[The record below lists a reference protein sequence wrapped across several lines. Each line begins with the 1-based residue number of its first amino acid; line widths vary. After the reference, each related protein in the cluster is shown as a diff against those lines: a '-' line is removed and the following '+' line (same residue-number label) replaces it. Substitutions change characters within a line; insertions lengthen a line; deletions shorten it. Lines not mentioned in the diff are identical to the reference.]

1 MKKLHKGG
9 LTLNNIKSSNQIPP
23 YFNEK
28 QIKPQSS
35 IQQKQQPYT
44 QVKPIIQQQQEQQP
58 KPQSLI
64 QQKQQPQ
71 QSKAKPQS
79 PIQQKQEQKPKP
91 QSPIQQKQEQLKK
104 HKQRKQID
112 LEFIK
117 LKNDYK
123 EIYETKK
130 KVNVKNYKSIINYIR
145 DYKYYKNKISYS
157 KSSIISFS
165 KFKTNLIKSRI
176 YDYLNIDDFFTYN
189 REIFKIVENKTNL
202 SKKSTSSSS
211 LFDSYS
217 GSLFDSYSNIS
228 RGKKIKGGNLK
239 ADGIELL
246 SVMHILDSKHDFYDN
261 ITEDAKKYMNSL
273 YDSAIAT
280 IPDLKRKQELI
291 KLYNIDPTVTK
302 KDRYYEENILVDII
316 TKISEG
322 KYIEDI
328 NDFGN
333 FQFIDVNNDST
344 KFIYYPTI
352 DANKVQTEKNI
363 EADTIVKNIR
373 DYFGYNTNID
383 NYKYMYDTK
392 IHTNDDISQ
401 VLSNKNTTVFSK
413 IGSQCKPFENG
424 YDPHPSN
431 DIIIDD
437 SDYPNFLDIMN
448 SNFNSLPSV
457 DEYKYATRNIV
468 RKYINFTIIRKD
480 ISSNYYYPAIIFK
493 NMANIPIE
501 INDQYTDKTNKKIT
515 IKDCEYHDSY
525 TINTTTSPI
534 TYNNI
539 IIYTKSFN
547 EKPKIKE
554 YINKLVELINIPIA
568 TRNSSINDYVKQLL
582 TTLNSN
588 VSQED
593 FILKFI
599 IIHCYYSSPETYEN
613 KIKDII
619 NILFDLKKS
628 GDWGQS
634 LFCSKYNLK
643 YHNKNCFFI
652 SGDKLSAARAIMEG
666 NVNTV
671 TATDYNSVFNTTD
684 KGNEK
689 RAVITLYRNGELM
702 TFKYFI
708 KFLQRNIFN
717 FIAFKHMKI
726 DFKYFINP
734 ALSATT
740 DTDLITDAN
749 FNFTFFKY
757 FIIIII
763 YQLRIFYNTYTI
775 INLKT
780 SKKINYEKIRYRDPF
795 INKFK
800 EQAATHNTDILENYF
815 KFNHSDNND
824 ILTSYINENIFFNI
838 NEIITNNKD
847 TYNDIISTYLKIID
861 NYYDVPVNRDEFKEL
876 DKILITDI
884 FRIVD
889 TKFNVNLKVNTINP
903 TDTSDIIYTKYNTYY
918 NTNTSTSDKFLIINK
933 FLFLEDNA
941 NDFSKCKNLI
951 NTISSYNNICAML
964 LVDFNYNKDNFIS
977 LIKNE
982 IETQETEIKTMIND
996 FKLKVLDF
1004 ITILPRYFSNIGR
1017 FTDLAHDLL
1026 LDVHEDNLIKYIYL
1040 KDNIDKILIDVNKY
1054 LPEEEQN
1061 KFIFSYYSYGTII
1074 RSNIQTF
1081 TIIYN
1086 DFISKIKD
1094 VWAAYPQLDLKLKND
1109 NNTLSESE
1117 EKIYKDYIKFITP
1130 ITDKPNPRKR
1140 KSAPN
1145 PASNNSRRNK
1155 NSQNIPLS
1163 APAGPVA
1170 SSVSSVGPPVAAPGT
1185 GPGTLKVPGPPA
1197 SKKIKTSGPPP
1208 VPAATS
1214 APAAAVATS
1223 SPAAVATSAPTFLN
1237 RSNRPRTLTDK
1248 GKGYFNKGGARK
1260 VKDRNKLS
1268 FRLYAYFLKNILS
1281 YYNYNL
1287 CYTSNMIAVQSKRDE
1302 IISSFN
1308 TNILL
1313 NFKLL
1318 NILCNNKR
1326 ITPYS
1331 EILLFRILYLNK
1343 IIKNNINNLLLY
1355 IKSSI
1360 EQIPINLK
1368 LLNYNFT
1375 YMNNIHDNLSKIL
1388 VNNDNIITIIDTLIS
1403 ITSYSKPITPQ
1414 TLICKTINDINN
1426 TYKSNINI
1434 YDLIKQLNTMY
1445 KDTVINFNTNIIRKK
1460 ELEDIFR
1467 NNTKYSIYLYMYERH
1482 ITSNSNIDGK
1492 ISKTESKIKR
1502 YKTDLRNSDVVIE
1515 YMFTYAL
1522 YMYFNLIKS
1531 QSLITTLDN
1540 VPINISQIKKLNNN
1554 LNIII
1559 TKYEEEIKSIES
1571 DYMSKYDNETKEAIE
1586 MALLIYYFNLYLIK
1600 IIYLYVIAYKIF
1612 LLIDNKYKLLLINID
1627 ILDKSIYENN
1637 KHLIKKE
1644 NIFLK
1649 LFNKQNDI
1657 EENITKLYKDHEQ
1670 FKQDKA
1676 NGKVAILIQKDL
1688 YPHVNTL
1695 FKKKDMMQNVAEASR
1710 RSSRLQNIKLSED
1723 EEEEEE
1729 KEEKKQLIELEDG
1742 EEILMETE
1750 DGEEILMDTD
1760 DRQERQDLIIINK
1773 LYDKLIRKAAI
1784 NSIKPNDIEI
1794 NNKPLV
1800 EIYSKYFRTISNIGS
1815 RIITAE
1821 VGQGADT
1828 TGEHYNENI
1837 IIQNITFITAIAN
1850 HFADLIKYKE
1860 TKIFEIINTIEK
1872 DNTYKI
1878 HSFINPKIKNHYY
1891 NNDDF
1896 KIITLV
1902 YACLYNI
1909 IKIKNDAI
1917 LKEKRKGRDK
1927 YNFVGYYNKKHKYF
1941 ELEKIFSMFDL
1952 VCEITKFNDT

>member
-9 LTLNNIKSSNQIPP
+9 LTLINIKSSNQIPP

-28 QIKPQSS
+28 QQIKPQSS

-44 QVKPIIQQQQEQQP
+44 QVKPIIQQQQEQP
-58 KPQSLI
+58 PKAKPQSIIQQQQEQKAKPQSII
-64 QQKQQPQ
+64 QQKQEKKP
-71 QSKAKPQS
+71 KPQS
-79 PIQQKQEQKPKP
+79 PIQQKQQPYTQVKPIIQQQQEQKAKPQYPIQQQEQKPKP
-91 QSPIQQKQEQLKK
+91 QSPIQQQEQLKK
-104 HKQRKQID
+104 YKQRKQID

-176 YDYLNIDDFFTYN
+176 YDYLNIDDFFTSN

-261 ITEDAKKYMNSL
+261 ITEDAKTYMNNL
-273 YDSAIAT
+273 YEKAIST
-280 IPDLKRKQELI
+280 ITDAKRKQELNE
-291 KLYNIDPTVTK
+291 LYNIDPTVTK

-437 SDYPNFLDIMN
+437 PDYLNFLDIMN

-480 ISSNYYYPAIIFK
+480 SSSNYYYPAIIFK

-501 INDQYTDKTNKKIT
+501 INNQYTDKINKIIT

-525 TINTTTSPI
+525 TINTTTPPI

-554 YINKLVELINIPIA
+554 YINKLVELINIQPIGN
-568 TRNSSINDYVKQLL
+568 RNSSINDYVKQLL

-599 IIHCYYSSPETYEN
+599 IIHCYYSSPKTYEE

-775 INLKT
+775 IDLKT
-780 SKKINYEKIRYRDPF
+780 SEKITYKKIRYRDPF

-800 EQAATHNTDILENYF
+800 EQAVTNNTDILEHYF
-815 KFNHSDNND
+815 KFIHSDNND

-918 NTNTSTSDKFLIINK
+918 NTNTSTSDKLLIINK
-933 FLFLEDNA
+933 FLFLVDNA
-941 NDFSKCKNLI
+941 NDFSKCKN
-951 NTISSYNNICAML
+951 
-964 LVDFNYNKDNFIS
+964 
-977 LIKNE
+977 
-982 IETQETEIKTMIND
+982 
-996 FKLKVLDF
+996 
-1004 ITILPRYFSNIGR
+1004 
-1017 FTDLAHDLL
+1017 
-1026 LDVHEDNLIKYIYL
+1026 
-1040 KDNIDKILIDVNKY
+1040 
-1054 LPEEEQN
+1054 
-1061 KFIFSYYSYGTII
+1061 
-1074 RSNIQTF
+1074 
-1081 TIIYN
+1081 
-1086 DFISKIKD
+1086 
-1094 VWAAYPQLDLKLKND
+1094 
-1109 NNTLSESE
+1109 
-1117 EKIYKDYIKFITP
+1117 
-1130 ITDKPNPRKR
+1130 
-1140 KSAPN
+1140 
-1145 PASNNSRRNK
+1145 
-1155 NSQNIPLS
+1155 
-1163 APAGPVA
+1163 
-1170 SSVSSVGPPVAAPGT
+1170 
-1185 GPGTLKVPGPPA
+1185 
-1197 SKKIKTSGPPP
+1197 
-1208 VPAATS
+1208 
-1214 APAAAVATS
+1214 
-1223 SPAAVATSAPTFLN
+1223 
-1237 RSNRPRTLTDK
+1237 
-1248 GKGYFNKGGARK
+1248 
-1260 VKDRNKLS
+1260 
-1268 FRLYAYFLKNILS
+1268 
-1281 YYNYNL
+1281 
-1287 CYTSNMIAVQSKRDE
+1287 
-1302 IISSFN
+1302 
-1308 TNILL
+1308 
-1313 NFKLL
+1313 
-1318 NILCNNKR
+1318 
-1326 ITPYS
+1326 
-1331 EILLFRILYLNK
+1331 
-1343 IIKNNINNLLLY
+1343 
-1355 IKSSI
+1355 
-1360 EQIPINLK
+1360 
-1368 LLNYNFT
+1368 
-1375 YMNNIHDNLSKIL
+1375 
-1388 VNNDNIITIIDTLIS
+1388 
-1403 ITSYSKPITPQ
+1403 
-1414 TLICKTINDINN
+1414 
-1426 TYKSNINI
+1426 
-1434 YDLIKQLNTMY
+1434 
-1445 KDTVINFNTNIIRKK
+1445 
-1460 ELEDIFR
+1460 
-1467 NNTKYSIYLYMYERH
+1467 
-1482 ITSNSNIDGK
+1482 
-1492 ISKTESKIKR
+1492 
-1502 YKTDLRNSDVVIE
+1502 
-1515 YMFTYAL
+1515 
-1522 YMYFNLIKS
+1522 
-1531 QSLITTLDN
+1531 
-1540 VPINISQIKKLNNN
+1540 
-1554 LNIII
+1554 
-1559 TKYEEEIKSIES
+1559 
-1571 DYMSKYDNETKEAIE
+1571 
-1586 MALLIYYFNLYLIK
+1586 
-1600 IIYLYVIAYKIF
+1600 
-1612 LLIDNKYKLLLINID
+1612 
-1627 ILDKSIYENN
+1627 
-1637 KHLIKKE
+1637 
-1644 NIFLK
+1644 
-1649 LFNKQNDI
+1649 
-1657 EENITKLYKDHEQ
+1657 
-1670 FKQDKA
+1670 
-1676 NGKVAILIQKDL
+1676 
-1688 YPHVNTL
+1688 
-1695 FKKKDMMQNVAEASR
+1695 
-1710 RSSRLQNIKLSED
+1710 
-1723 EEEEEE
+1723 
-1729 KEEKKQLIELEDG
+1729 
-1742 EEILMETE
+1742 
-1750 DGEEILMDTD
+1750 
-1760 DRQERQDLIIINK
+1760 
-1773 LYDKLIRKAAI
+1773 
-1784 NSIKPNDIEI
+1784 
-1794 NNKPLV
+1794 
-1800 EIYSKYFRTISNIGS
+1800 
-1815 RIITAE
+1815 
-1821 VGQGADT
+1821 
-1828 TGEHYNENI
+1828 
-1837 IIQNITFITAIAN
+1837 
-1850 HFADLIKYKE
+1850 
-1860 TKIFEIINTIEK
+1860 
-1872 DNTYKI
+1872 
-1878 HSFINPKIKNHYY
+1878 
-1891 NNDDF
+1891 
-1896 KIITLV
+1896 
-1902 YACLYNI
+1902 
-1909 IKIKNDAI
+1909 
-1917 LKEKRKGRDK
+1917 
-1927 YNFVGYYNKKHKYF
+1927 
-1941 ELEKIFSMFDL
+1941 
-1952 VCEITKFNDT
+1952 